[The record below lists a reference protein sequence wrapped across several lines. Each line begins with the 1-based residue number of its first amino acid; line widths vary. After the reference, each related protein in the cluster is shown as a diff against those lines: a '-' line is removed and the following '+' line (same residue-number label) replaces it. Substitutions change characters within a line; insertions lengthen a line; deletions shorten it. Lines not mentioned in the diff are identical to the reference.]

1 MTDEIIIRVDAVK
14 LLPLVLL
21 CIALATEVTST
32 VTASPQFMIALHCK
46 VELSSCISPVF
57 ERTAF
62 LHYLIEPLDL
72 LVFDP

>member
-21 CIALATEVTST
+21 CIALTTEVTST

-46 VELSSCISPVF
+46 VELSSYVSPVS
-57 ERTAF
+57 EGTAF

>member
-1 MTDEIIIRVDAVK
+1 MTDEVVLRVDAVRRIT
-14 LLPLVLL
+14 LVAL
-21 CIALATEVTST
+21 CITFTTKVTST

-46 VELSSCISPVF
+46 VELSSYVSPVS
-57 ERTAF
+57 EGTAF

>member
-1 MTDEIIIRVDAVK
+1 MADEVIIRVDAVK

-21 CIALATEVTST
+21 CITFTTEVTST

-46 VELSSCISPVF
+46 VELSSYVSPAS
-57 ERTAF
+57 EGTAF